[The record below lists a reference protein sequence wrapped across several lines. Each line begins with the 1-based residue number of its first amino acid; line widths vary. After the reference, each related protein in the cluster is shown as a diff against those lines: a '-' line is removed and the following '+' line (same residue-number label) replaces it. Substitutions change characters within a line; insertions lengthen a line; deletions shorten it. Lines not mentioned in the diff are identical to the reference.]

1 MWRAGAQAGQTLIM
15 FAVTLTFLFLGLIAL
30 VGDADVMMVEYSRV
44 NAAALIGVQ
53 AGTTAVDLDAFYQ
66 GRRALDPAE
75 AQTRCENAAE
85 AVLVQYGGGQAN
97 CVPQGTQVTAT
108 VSKAVNL
115 PIPMFGPGATVS
127 VTRSGRAVFGGTTPQ

>member
-1 MWRAGAQAGQTLIM
+1 MRRTQAGQTLVM
-15 FAVTLTFLFLGLIAL
+15 FAVTLTFLFVGLIAL
-30 VGDADVMMVEYSRV
+30 VGDADLMMVEYSRV
-44 NAAALIGVQ
+44 NSAALIGVQ
-53 AGTTAVDLDAFYQ
+53 AGTTAVDLDEFYQ
-66 GRRALDPAE
+66 GRRSLDAFQ
-75 AQTRCENAAE
+75 AKTRCESAAV
-85 AVLVQYGGGQAN
+85 AALAQYGGGNAN

>member
-1 MWRAGAQAGQTLIM
+1 M
-15 FAVTLTFLFLGLIAL
+15 FAVSLTFLFLGLIAL
-30 VGDADVMMVEYSRV
+30 VGDADLMMVEYSRV

-53 AGTTAVDLDAFYQ
+53 AGTTAVDLDEFYQ
-66 GRRALDPAE
+66 GRRALDVGAS
-75 AQTRCENAAE
+75 AARCKQAAE
-85 AVLVQYGGGQAN
+85 AALAAYGGGTAN

-115 PIPMFGPGATVS
+115 PIPLLGTGGASVS